1 MQTRR
6 PLPPLLREL
15 LHASKVAR
23 EPRLEGVL
31 ATLGLTHEGPLWRFD
46 FVDFTGPTY
55 RPLLGGDGALIV
67 PVFDDGL
74 IVDLVACRVID
85 RRIATRHGAARALGE
100 DWIDRAILH
109 RTPLALFSDPLHWLM
124 AGRHGAVVLDWRK
137 APFLFDGVEAVACD
151 SPALASRVRS
161 ATHQMTK
168 RPQIRLPHHM
178 AIRFTN
184 LCSRSSPSPPALGGG
199 RG

>member
-31 ATLGLTHEGPLWRFD
+31 ATLGLAHEGPLWGFD
-46 FVDFTGPTY
+46 FVEFTGPAY

-85 RRIATRHGAARALGE
+85 RRIASRHGAARALGE

-109 RTPLALFSDPLHWLM
+109 RTPLALFSDPLRWLM
-124 AGRHGAVVLDWRK
+124 AGRRGTVVLDWRK
-137 APFLFDGVEAVACD
+137 VSFLLNGVEAVACD
-151 SPALASRVRS
+151 SPALASRIRAATRRMARPPKSYRVPQMREEPSIS
-161 ATHQMTK
+161 A
-168 RPQIRLPHHM
+168 
-178 AIRFTN
+178 
-184 LCSRSSPSPPALGGG
+184 SG
-199 RG
+199 RHRW

>member
-31 ATLGLTHEGPLWRFD
+31 ATLGLTHEAPLWGFD
-46 FVDFTGPTY
+46 FIEFTGSTY

-74 IVDLVACRVID
+74 IVDLVACRVVD
-85 RRIATRHGAARALGE
+85 RRIATRHRAARALGE
-100 DWIDRAILH
+100 DWIDLAALNRS
-109 RTPLALFSDPLHWLM
+109 RLALFSDPLRWLL
-124 AGRHGAVVLDWRK
+124 AGRRGAVVLDWRQ
-137 APFLFDGVEAVACD
+137 APFLFGDVDWITCD
-151 SPALASRVRS
+151 SPALADRVHAATRRMPRPPRS
-161 ATHQMTK
+161 CLVHQMGK
-168 RPQIRLPHHM
+168 E
-178 AIRFTN
+178 
-184 LCSRSSPSPPALGGG
+184 RSITASP
-199 RG
+199 RRRY

>member
-23 EPRLEGVL
+23 EPRLECVL
-31 ATLGLTHEGPLWRFD
+31 ATLGLAHEGPLWGFD
-46 FVDFTGPTY
+46 FVEFTGSTY

-100 DWIDRAILH
+100 DWIDRAALN
-109 RTPLALFSDPLHWLM
+109 RSRLALFSDPLRWLM
-124 AGRHGAVVLDWRK
+124 AGRRGAVVLDWRQ
-137 APFLFDGVEAVACD
+137 APLLFDGVEAIACD
-151 SPALASRVRS
+151 SPALMRRVDT
-161 ATHQMTK
+161 ATHRMAK
-168 RPQIRLPHHM
+168 RPQIHLSHHM
-178 AIRFTN
+178 GEE
-184 LCSRSSPSPPALGGG
+184 LCITASHR
-199 RG
+199 RRY

>member
-31 ATLGLTHEGPLWRFD
+31 ATLGLAHEGPLWGFD
-46 FVDFTGPTY
+46 FLEFTGPTY
-55 RPLLGGDGALIV
+55 RPLLGGDGALIM

-74 IVDLVACRVID
+74 IVDLVACRVSD

-100 DWIDRAILH
+100 DWIDLAALNRS
-109 RTPLALFSDPLHWLM
+109 RLALFSDPLRWLM
-124 AGRHGAVVLDWRK
+124 AGRRGAVVLDWRQ
-137 APFLFDGVEAVACD
+137 APFLFDGIDRITCD
-151 SPALASRVRS
+151 SPALVSRVHT
-161 ATHQMTK
+161 ATRRMPRPPKSCLVHQLGKEISITAS
-168 RPQIRLPHHM
+168 HH
-178 AIRFTN
+178 R
-184 LCSRSSPSPPALGGG
+184 RY
-199 RG
+199 